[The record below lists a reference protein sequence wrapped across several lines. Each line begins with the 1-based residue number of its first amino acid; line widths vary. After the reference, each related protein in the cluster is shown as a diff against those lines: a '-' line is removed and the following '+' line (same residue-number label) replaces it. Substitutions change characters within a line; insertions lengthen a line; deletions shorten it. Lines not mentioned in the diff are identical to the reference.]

1 MVKEAREKIRKPKIP
16 EGKKNTHLGFG
27 KHERLKMIG
36 KGKTLYFFKKGE
48 G

>member
-16 EGKKNTHLGFG
+16 EGKKTHLGFG

-36 KGKTLYFFKKGE
+36 KGKTLYFLKKGE